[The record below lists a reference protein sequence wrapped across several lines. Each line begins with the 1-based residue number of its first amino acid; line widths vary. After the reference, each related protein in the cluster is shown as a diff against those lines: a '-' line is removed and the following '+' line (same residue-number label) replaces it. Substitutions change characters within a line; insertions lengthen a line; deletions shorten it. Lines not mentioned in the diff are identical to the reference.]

1 MQLEGEIHADESA
14 DENVRRSTR
23 LRKTSNYLKDYHHQ
37 ISNSMKVKAKN
48 TKVKYPINSVL
59 HYDHMTQKQLCLIN
73 VVSSHIEPKSY
84 EEASQ
89 IPEWKKVMQD
99 EINALEENKTWI
111 VTELPPRKTSI

>member
-1 MQLEGEIHADESA
+1 MQLEGEIHA

-59 HYDHMTQKQLCLIN
+59 HYDRMTHKQLCLIN

-89 IPEWKKVMQD
+89 YLYLLGCLHTNSSFDPTLISIKKRL
-99 EINALEENKTWI
+99 NLSCN
-111 VTELPPRKTSI
+111 